1 LLYDILD
8 PNAKV
13 EPRFTAYTVVTDDG
27 KVYNGLIASE
37 TSEAVVLRMAEGKE
51 QTIGRDQIEEIRDS
65 NVSLMPEGIEKDV
78 KLQDMADLL
87 EFLKSRK

>member
-1 LLYDILD
+1 
-8 PNAKV
+8 
-13 EPRFTAYTVVTDDG
+13 
-27 KVYNGLIASE
+27 
-37 TSEAVVLRMAEGKE
+37 MAEGKE